1 MTEENGLLAIV
12 EKEHSLT
19 HTPAGGGGAPHALRA
34 LTGTNKQILF
44 GPKAAAKSAYVRFLC
59 V

>member
-1 MTEENGLLAIV
+1 MTEENGLLAKV

-19 HTPAGGGGAPHALRA
+19 HTPAGGGGAPHALRLRA

-44 GPKAAAKSAYVRFLC
+44 GPKAAAKSAM
-59 V
+59 